1 MIKRMMTATALLL
14 FLSACA
20 ASEAQ
25 QAPLEERLKGKNAQE
40 QQEILRLECL
50 NEAERAGNPPR
61 NSHTGHR
68 GHRHTDSQQTKRLKD
83 ICREMTA
90 AYPTSQVKK

>member
-1 MIKRMMTATALLL
+1 MIKQMMIAALLIS
-14 FLSACA
+14 LSACA
-20 ASEAQ
+20 TSTTP
-25 QAPLEERLKGKNAQE
+25 QAPLEERLKGKTAQE
-40 QQEILRLECL
+40 RQEIMRLECL

-68 GHRHTDSQQTKRLKD
+68 GHRHTDSQQTKRLKE

-90 AYPTSQVKK
+90 AYPVDQPKE

>member
-1 MIKRMMTATALLL
+1 MIKQMMIATLLIS
-14 FLSACA
+14 LSAC
-20 ASEAQ
+20 STSTTP
-25 QAPLEERLKGKNAQE
+25 PLEERLKGKTAQE
-40 QQEILRLECL
+40 RQEIMRLECL

-68 GHRHTDSQQTKRLKD
+68 GHRHTDSQQTKRLKE

-90 AYPTSQVKK
+90 TYPVDQPKE